1 MDGQAHR
8 ICSCLVKIAC
18 IGWGSLVWKPGV
30 LRCTG
35 SWQPDGPALPLEFA
49 RTSRDGRLTIVLMAG
64 APLVPSLW
72 VELDYATAEGARA
85 ALAGR
90 EGSGLHTI
98 GSWPDAMPEYD
109 VGAAEV
115 AAWSK
120 EMGLDA
126 TVWSALQP
134 KFRNTTGGAPESAD
148 IAVEYLRQLGPEAA
162 VVAREYVERAP
173 AQVRTPFRSAF
184 EEQLGW
190 TARS

>member
-1 MDGQAHR
+1 VAR
-8 ICSCLVKIAC
+8 ICCSLVKIAC
-18 IGWGSLVWKPGV
+18 LGWGSLVWKPGV
-30 LRCTG
+30 LRCVG

-49 RTSRDGRLTIVLMAG
+49 RTSQDGRLTIVLTAG

-72 VELDYATAEGARA
+72 VELDYATAEGAKA

-90 EGSGLHTI
+90 EGSSLHAI
-98 GSWPDAMPEYD
+98 GCWPGTAPKYD

-115 AAWSK
+115 TVWAMSK
-120 EMGLDA
+120 GLDA
-126 TVWSALQP
+126 VVWTALQP

-148 IAVEYLRQLGPEAA
+148 AAIEYLRQLGPEATVA
-162 VVAREYVERAP
+162 AREYVERAP
-173 AQVRTPFRSAF
+173 SQVRTTFRSAF